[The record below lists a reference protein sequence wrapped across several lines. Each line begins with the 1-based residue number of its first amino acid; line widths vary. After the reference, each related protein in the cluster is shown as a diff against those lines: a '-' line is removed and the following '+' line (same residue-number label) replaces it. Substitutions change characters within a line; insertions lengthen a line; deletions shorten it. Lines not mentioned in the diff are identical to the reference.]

1 MVKYNYFEKLEQLST
16 LAESAVRLTCDNIP
30 HRDTQDLS
38 NLRRASDRLI
48 CELEDTL
55 FSDFLP
61 PLERESIA
69 ACAHCLSRVM
79 DQASELLSYLALLP
93 PAARVNEEGTVCIRL
108 ASHIRSSIA
117 LLPKIR
123 KPDELPDAQGFRQLL
138 SEGRE
143 AHAAMLTKLHAGVLP
158 RSSAQAIILTGR
170 LRSEL
175 SHAFDELVEIMLNNI

>member
-1 MVKYNYFEKLEQLST
+1 MKYDYFETLEQLSH
-16 LAESAVRLTCDNIP
+16 LAHEAVRLACSYAPSGDAQSIASI
-30 HRDTQDLS
+30 RK
-38 NLRRASDRLI
+38 RADRLI